1 MVSNR
6 DPAHHRRMNRIVA
19 SISAF
24 ASVIALT
31 SSASTQAQPAAP
43 PALRLQI
50 DEGRNINSFMREGP
64 VAAHLLLRSGTD
76 PRILVAFPAGNSG
89 VGLWFNKSEQP
100 VEWKLSRPPTGVKEK
115 DSEGRP
121 LHGIEAEVTVDTAKL
136 DIHEAVLSSV
146 RVLRDYQALGTL
158 PNGVAVAPKVTANRI
173 VWSRSRL
180 DGAAGY
186 RLSIEA
192 LDGAKVSNQAISGG
206 TNGKLR
212 LKVVALTGETPLTP
226 IDGTSLLT
234 ATAGRDTRARDVLTF
249 LSYREKYLAG
259 SWRFDT
265 YFGRDSLMSLTL
277 LAPVLQ
283 NLAIE
288 SGIGAVLTRLAP
300 NGEVAHEE
308 DIGEFAVLRNSKEGR
323 GAIDTPIYDYGMIDD
338 DFMLAPVTA
347 NWLLAKD
354 GRAVAS
360 KFLSGKNVTGQR
372 QGDLLARNLVWVVQR
387 TAAFA
392 ADPKAANL
400 VGLKDGR
407 MTGQWRDSEEGLG
420 RGRYAY
426 DVNAVFV
433 PAALDAIDRLL
444 KSRLLDT
451 YITDPQRRTLQQAGA
466 QRDVW
471 SRKAPPMFV
480 VTLPAK
486 QARDRIGAYATSVS
500 VDSKASLAALGSEQS
515 LTFNALSLDANGKP
529 IPIMHSDDGFALV
542 FTQPTTAQL
551 QRSIDAL
558 MRPFPAGLLT
568 PVGLLVANPA
578 FADRETQSRFDNT
591 AYHGTVVWSWQQAV
605 FAAGLS
611 RQLARADLPA
621 DLRTRLETARSQLWK
636 AIDAGRELRSSE
648 LWSWSFANGQYRP
661 EAFGQHNTHA
671 DESNAAQL
679 WSTVF
684 LSFQNGQWLG
694 ARQSAA
700 GP

>member
-1 MVSNR
+1 
-6 DPAHHRRMNRIVA
+6 
-19 SISAF
+19 
-24 ASVIALT
+24 L
-31 SSASTQAQPAAP
+31 
-43 PALRLQI
+43 
-50 DEGRNINSFMREGP
+50 REGP

-89 VGLWFNKSEQP
+89 VGLWFNRSEQP
-100 VEWKLSRPPTGVKEK
+100 VEWQLSKPPTGANEK
-115 DSEGRP
+115 DSAGRP

-158 PNGVAVAPKVTANRI
+158 PNGIAVAPKVTSNRI
-173 VWSRSRL
+173 VWERPRL
-180 DGAAGY
+180 DGAPGY
-186 RLSIEA
+186 RLSVEA
-192 LDGAKVSNQAISGG
+192 LDGAQVSKEAITGKNNQ
-206 TNGKLR
+206 LR

-234 ATAGRDTRARDVLTF
+234 GTAARDTRARDVLAF

-338 DFMLAPVTA
+338 DFMRAPVTA
-347 NWLLAKD
+347 NWLFD
-354 GRAVAS
+354 DTGRTVAP
-360 KFLSGKNVTGQR
+360 KFLSGKNAAGQR
-372 QGDLLARNLVWVVQR
+372 QGDALVRNLLWVVER

-400 VGLKDGR
+400 VGLKEGR

-433 PAALDAIDRLL
+433 PAALDAIERLL
-444 KSRLLDT
+444 ASGLLDS
-451 YITDPQRRTLQQAGA
+451 YLSDAQRRTLQQASK

-471 SRKAPPMFV
+471 MRHAPPMFV

-486 QARDRIGAYATSVS
+486 QAREQISAYAAAIR
-500 VDSKASLAALGSEQS
+500 VDSKASLATLNEQS

-529 IPIMHSDDGFALV
+529 IPIMHSDDGFALL
-542 FTQPTTAQL
+542 FARPTTAQL
-551 QRSIDAL
+551 ERSIDAL

-568 PVGLLVANPA
+568 PVGLLVANPV

-611 RQLARADLPA
+611 RQLARTDLPA

-684 LSFQNGQWLG
+684 LSFQNGEWLG
-694 ARQSAA
+694 AKRGQ
-700 GP
+700 

>member
-1 MVSNR
+1 MTRFTSFLVGL
-6 DPAHHRRMNRIVA
+6 AG
-19 SISAF
+19 
-24 ASVIALT
+24 VIAT
-31 SSASTQAQPAAP
+31 VSCATAQTQPGAP
-43 PALRLQI
+43 PTLRFQI
-50 DEGRNINSFMREGP
+50 DEGRNINSFLREGP

-89 VGLWFNKSEQP
+89 VGLWFSNSDQALEWTLSSLLAP
-100 VEWKLSRPPTGVKEK
+100 VNEK
-115 DSEGRP
+115 DTKGRP
-121 LHGIEAEVTVDTAKL
+121 LHGIEAEVSVDTGKL
-136 DIHEAVLSSV
+136 NIHEAVLSSV

-158 PNGVAVAPKVTANRI
+158 PDGVAAKPSIRANRI
-173 VWSRSRL
+173 VWDRSRL
-180 DGAAGY
+180 DGAPGY

-192 LDGAKVSNQAISGG
+192 LDGAKVSKDAITGA
-206 TNGKLR
+206 NGKLR

-226 IDGTSLLT
+226 IDNTSLLT
-234 ATAGRDTRARDVLTF
+234 ATAARDTRARDVLTF

-283 NLAIE
+283 HLAIE
-288 SGIGAVLTRLAP
+288 SGIAAVLTRLAP

-323 GAIDTPIYDYGMIDD
+323 GKIDTPIYDYGMVDD
-338 DFMLAPVTA
+338 DFMLAPLTA
-347 NWLLAKD
+347 DWLLD
-354 GRAVAS
+354 NEGRTRAP
-360 KFLSGKNVTGQR
+360 KFLSEKNATGQR
-372 QGDLLARNLVWVVQR
+372 QGDALVKNLTWVVER

-392 ADPKAANL
+392 ADPKPANL
-400 VGLKDGR
+400 VGIKEGR

-433 PAALDAIDRLL
+433 PAALEAIDRLV
-444 KSRLLDT
+444 KSGLIDT
-451 YITDPQRRTLQQAGA
+451 YLTDAQRRTLQQAGT
-466 QRDVW
+466 QHDVW

-486 QARDRIGAYATSVS
+486 QARDQITAYAAAVG
-500 VDSKASLAALGSEQS
+500 VDAKQPLAALDSSLRDQP

-529 IPIMHSDDGFALV
+529 IPVMHSDDGFALL
-542 FTQPTTAQL
+542 FTQPTAAQL
-551 QRSIDAL
+551 QRSIDAI

-568 PVGLLVANPA
+568 PIGLLVANPA
-578 FADRETQSRFDNT
+578 FADRDTQSRFGNS

-605 FAAGLS
+605 LAAGLS
-611 RQLARADLPA
+611 RQLARKDLSA
-621 DLRTRLETARSQLWK
+621 DLRTRLQSARSQLWK
-636 AIDAGRELRSSE
+636 AIDATNALRSSE
-648 LWSWSFANGQYRP
+648 LWTWSFAKGQYQP
-661 EAFGQHNTHA
+661 EAFGQQNAHA

-679 WSTVF
+679 WSTVY

-694 ARQSAA
+694 ARQAQ
-700 GP
+700 

>member
-1 MVSNR
+1 
-6 DPAHHRRMNRIVA
+6 
-19 SISAF
+19 
-24 ASVIALT
+24 
-31 SSASTQAQPAAP
+31 
-43 PALRLQI
+43 
-50 DEGRNINSFMREGP
+50 
-64 VAAHLLLRSGTD
+64 
-76 PRILVAFPAGNSG
+76 
-89 VGLWFNKSEQP
+89 
-100 VEWKLSRPPTGVKEK
+100 
-115 DSEGRP
+115 
-121 LHGIEAEVTVDTAKL
+121 
-136 DIHEAVLSSV
+136 
-146 RVLRDYQALGTL
+146 
-158 PNGVAVAPKVTANRI
+158 
-173 VWSRSRL
+173 
-180 DGAAGY
+180 
-186 RLSIEA
+186 
-192 LDGAKVSNQAISGG
+192 
-206 TNGKLR
+206 
-212 LKVVALTGETPLTP
+212 
-226 IDGTSLLT
+226 
-234 ATAGRDTRARDVLTF
+234 
-249 LSYREKYLAG
+249 
-259 SWRFDT
+259 
-265 YFGRDSLMSLTL
+265 MSLTL

-347 NWLLAKD
+347 NWLLDNA
-354 GRAVAS
+354 GRTVAP
-360 KFLSGKNVTGQR
+360 KFLAEKNAAGLR
-372 QGDLLARNLVWVVQR
+372 QGDALVRNLAWVVER

-392 ADPKAANL
+392 ADPKATNL
-400 VGLKDGR
+400 VGLKEGR

-444 KSRLLDT
+444 KSGLLDSYLADT
-451 YITDPQRRTLQQAGA
+451 QRRTLQRANA
-466 QRDVW
+466 QHDVW

-486 QARDRIGAYATSVS
+486 QARDQIAAYATAVG
-500 VDSKASLAALGSEQS
+500 VDAKEPLAALDSGLREQS

-529 IPIMHSDDGFALV
+529 IPIMHSDDGFALL
-542 FTQPTTAQL
+542 FTQPSTAQL

-578 FADRETQSRFDNT
+578 FADREAQSRFDNT

-611 RQLARADLPA
+611 RQLARTDLPA
-621 DLRTRLETARSQLWK
+621 DLRTRLQAARSQLWK
-636 AIDAGRELRSSE
+636 AIDAGSALRSSE

-679 WSTVF
+679 WSTVY
-684 LSFQNGQWLG
+684 LSFQNGEWLG
-694 ARQSAA
+694 AKQAR
-700 GP
+700 

>member
-1 MVSNR
+1 MT
-6 DPAHHRRMNRIVA
+6 RIVA
-19 SISAF
+19 FIVGLAGVTAF
-24 ASVIALT
+24 THCAA
-31 SSASTQAQPAAP
+31 AQTQPGAP
-43 PALRLQI
+43 PALRFQI
-50 DEGRNINSFMREGP
+50 DEGRNINSFVREGP

-89 VGLWFNKSEQP
+89 VGLWFNKTTQP
-100 VEWKLSRPPTGVKEK
+100 VEWTLARPPASVNEK
-115 DSEGRP
+115 DAQGRP
-121 LHGIEAEVTVDTAKL
+121 LHGIEAEVTVNTAKL

-158 PNGVAVAPKVTANRI
+158 PSEVAAKPKVTADRI
-173 VWSRSRL
+173 VWERSRL

-186 RLSIEA
+186 RLSVEA
-192 LDGAKVSNQAISGG
+192 LDGARVLKEAIDGG

-226 IDGTSLLT
+226 IDNTSLLT
-234 ATAGRDTRARDVLTF
+234 GTAARDTRARDVLTF

-265 YFGRDSLMSLTL
+265 YFGRDTLMSLTL

-283 NLAIE
+283 HLAIE
-288 SGIGAVLTRLAP
+288 SGIGSVLTRLAP

-308 DIGEFAVLRNSKEGR
+308 DIGEFAVLRNKKEGR

-338 DFMLAPVTA
+338 DFMLAPLTA
-347 NWLLAKD
+347 NWLLD
-354 GRAVAS
+354 NEGRSRAA
-360 KFLSGKNVTGQR
+360 KFLSEKNAAGQR
-372 QGDLLARNLVWVVQR
+372 QGDALVKNLTWVMER
-387 TAAFA
+387 AAAFA
-392 ADPKAANL
+392 ADPKAVNL
-400 VGLKDGR
+400 VGIKEGR

-433 PAALDAIDRLL
+433 PAALDAIDRLV
-444 KSRLLDT
+444 KSGLIDTYLTDAQRRLLQKAD
-451 YITDPQRRTLQQAGA
+451 A
-466 QRDVW
+466 QHDVW

-486 QARDRIGAYATSVS
+486 QARVQVAAYAAAVG
-500 VDSKASLAALGSEQS
+500 VDSKAPLAALDAGLRESF
-515 LTFNALSLDANGKP
+515 TFNALSLDANGKP
-529 IPIMHSDDGFALV
+529 IPIMHSDDGFALL
-542 FTQPTTAQL
+542 FTQPTPAQL

-578 FADRETQSRFDNT
+578 FADRETQSRFGNT

-605 FAAGLS
+605 LAAGLS
-611 RQLARADLPA
+611 RQLARTDLSA
-621 DLRTRLETARSQLWK
+621 DLRTRLQAARAQLWK
-636 AIDAGRELRSSE
+636 AIDATNALRSSE
-648 LWSWSFANGQYRP
+648 LWSWSFAKGQYRP
-661 EAFGQHNTHA
+661 EAFGQQNTHA

-684 LSFQNGQWLG
+684 LSFQNGEWLG
-694 ARQSAA
+694 ARRA
-700 GP
+700 P